1 MTDFSKIYT
10 FFKPNTDVW
19 FIFLCI
25 AVPIF
30 FFMQWIFRK
39 IIFGAAKQKIATWA
53 ATIVS
58 SFLIYFGLIYAFLF
72 FISRETSSDF
82 DKSKWLVGDKES
94 RFEMVDD
101 IVDRKILIGK
111 DTNQVKELLG
121 KATSQDSSNQR
132 WTYFVG
138 TGGGGFGF
146 LFHELFINFD
156 KNKVISV
163 AHSRIED

>member
-1 MTDFSKIYT
+1 MTDFSKIHT

-19 FIFLCI
+19 LIFSCV

-30 FFMQWIFRK
+30 FFMRWIFRK
-39 IIFGAAKQKIATWA
+39 FIFGAVKQKIATWV
-53 ATIVS
+53 ATIVLTP
-58 SFLIYFGLIYAFLF
+58 LIYFGLIYAFLF
-72 FISRETSSDF
+72 FISREPSSDF
-82 DKSKWLVGDKES
+82 DKSKWLAGDKER
-94 RFEMVDD
+94 RFEMADD
-101 IVDRKILIGK
+101 IVDSKILIGK

-146 LFHELFINFD
+146 LFHELSINFD

-163 AHSRIED
+163 THSKIED